1 MKQRPNLHSVYCYP
15 PWQCHGQAYILNYW
29 ASPQLLEQSKAYNL
43 RPSRAG
49 HMLHVILIRYTQT
62 PIGAYD
68 ALFIVDHPVRK
79 KQRYSTIAKIF
90 VSNEASMLHGQNLWG
105 LPKQL
110 AKFTWTET
118 NTATY
123 CQVEVNGKNMKIQLN
138 RHKNSP
144 EFYINSHQLPH
155 HILNVQQH
163 WQSQDYTF
171 TPQFRGKLHKL
182 KSVQWH
188 DSEEVF
194 PDFNQARYI
203 NSFYMSEVQLLL
215 PEAKIEVKTPV
226 SRETT

>member
-1 MKQRPNLHSVYCYP
+1 M
-15 PWQCHGQAYILNYW
+15 
-29 ASPQLLEQSKAYNL
+29 
-43 RPSRAG
+43 
-49 HMLHVILIRYTQT
+49 
-62 PIGAYD
+62 
-68 ALFIVDHPVRK
+68 
-79 KQRYSTIAKIF
+79 
-90 VSNEASMLHGQNLWG
+90 
-105 LPKQL
+105 
-110 AKFTWTET
+110 
-118 NTATY
+118 
-123 CQVEVNGKNMKIQLN
+123 
-138 RHKNSP
+138 
-144 EFYINSHQLPH
+144 
-155 HILNVQQH
+155 QQH